1 MQCPVCNTTL
11 PDEARFCNVCGTPTA
26 TGTMVEA
33 VTCAQCGRPVKR
45 GQKFCMMCGAPVVF
59 PPSATDQAPV
69 APVPPGPGPAQV
81 VPPDSAAAP
90 APLARRRR
98 WWPWLIPVALLA
110 ALVVAAIALDLPAR
124 LSQRGTPQGTP
135 VAKAEPAPA
144 NLDALWRQ
152 AQERQAAGAWTEA
165 LALLRQLRAADPEG
179 TQGGASYRPAEVSAL
194 LATACANLARQAEQ
208 AQDPAAAGAHWAC
221 VLQERP
227 DDAEALAGKGRA
239 DLYLAGQAA
248 LDARRYPEAI
258 AAWDELH
265 RAAPDY
271 ADVADRLYL
280 AYVAYGEALCATG
293 EPGDISEG
301 RKQYGLARGLAPA
314 RPEAIEKLRACQ
326 LPTPTPL
333 PTRPPTQT
341 PTPLPGPHLGVISDD
356 VTTLRVRSGPGTG
369 YFVLGKLTAGDAVT
383 ITGRTEDATW
393 VQVEA
398 APERAGWVSSEYV
411 KANYP
416 VEAAPVVARPPLPQ
430 RLVVA
435 QASADFSS
443 QQGFRDWFYLA
454 STAPGSAKYVRMP
467 FDSDGTYRWCCNANY
482 SSAMRVWSAGAY
494 PSARNDAVRLWVS
507 PYDGQLRIYG
517 VARKEPVFGAGGNG
531 SLVRILQNQDLLWES
546 VLGSSEASSVTFDVT
561 TMSKSGDEFYF
572 VVGARGDDYADSTL
586 FAPTIELLHPEGVD
600 APAPVRWAEVVP
612 TATPAPPPAMLC
624 FEPRLR
630 HFEEHKGCCAEVVGV
645 VYNRQGQPFAPR
657 GAVMHIEG
665 PAATNQYV
673 HEFGVAPNGGYE
685 VTALSVNPYTLWIK
699 GPNIRSRQFAV
710 KFDDWAK
717 IRAVVDWYQV
727 ACW

>member
-1 MQCPVCNTTL
+1 MKCPACKTTL
-11 PDEARFCNVCGTPTA
+11 PDGALFCNVCGAAIPQQTSCP
-26 TGTMVEA
+26 E
-33 VTCAQCGRPVKR
+33 CGQPIKP
-45 GQKFCMMCGAPVVF
+45 GHKFCMNCGAPVTIA
-59 PPSATDQAPV
+59 PSATGPVPAAPNSTPAQAP
-69 APVPPGPGPAQV
+69 PGRQGG
-81 VPPDSAAAP
+81 
-90 APLARRRR
+90 
-98 WWPWLIPVALLA
+98 WWLWLIPVALVVMLIIA
-110 ALVVAAIALDLPAR
+110 AVVLDLPAK
-124 LSQRGTPQGTP
+124 LSQGT
-135 VAKAEPAPA
+135 AKQAMQNTKTAETPA
-144 NLDALWRQ
+144 NPEALWRQ
-152 AQERQAAGAWTEA
+152 ARERQSAGAWDEV
-165 LALLRQLRAADPEG
+165 LALLTQLRAADPEG
-179 TQGGASYRPAEVSAL
+179 TQGGASYQPADVSAL
-194 LATACANLARQAEQ
+194 LATACANLARQAE
-208 AQDPAAAGAHWAC
+208 AKADPATAGAYWAC
-221 VLQERP
+221 ILEEQP
-227 DDAEALAGKGRA
+227 GDAEAVAGQRRA
-239 DLYLAGQAA
+239 DLYQRGQAA
-248 LDARRYPEAI
+248 LAAGQFPQAI

-293 EPGDISEG
+293 EPDDISAG
-301 RKQYGLARGLAPA
+301 RKQYGLARGLAPT
-314 RPEAIEKLRACQ
+314 RPEAIEKLRTCQ

-333 PTRPPTQT
+333 PTRPPTPT
-341 PTPLPGPHLGVISDD
+341 PTPLPGPHLGVISDE
-356 VTTLRVRSGPGTG
+356 VTTLRVRSGPGAG

-383 ITGRTEDATW
+383 ITGRTADATW
-393 VQVEA
+393 LQVEA
-398 APERAGWVSSEYV
+398 SPDRQGWVSSEYV

-416 VEAAPVVARPPLPQ
+416 AEGAPVVPAPPLPQ

-454 STAPGSAKYVRMP
+454 STAPGSLQYVRMP

-482 SSAMRVWSAGAY
+482 SSAMRVWRAGAY
-494 PSARNDAVRLWVS
+494 PSAPNDVVRLWVS
-507 PYDGQLRIYG
+507 PYEGQLHIYG
-517 VARKEPVFGAGGNG
+517 TARKEPRFGAGGNG
-531 SLVRILQNQDLLWES
+531 SVVRILQNQDLLWED
-546 VLGSSEASSVTFDVT
+546 VLSSSDASSITFDLTVT
-561 TMSKSGDEFYF
+561 SKSGDEFYF
-572 VVGARGDDYADSTL
+572 VVGARGDDFGDSTL
-586 FAPTIELLHPEGVD
+586 FDPTIELFHPEGVD
-600 APAPVRWAEVVP
+600 APVPARWAEAVP
-612 TATPAPPPAMLC
+612 AAATTPTQPPAAALC

-630 HFEEHKGCCAEVVGV
+630 HFEEHKGCCAEVVGL

>member
-1 MQCPVCNTTL
+1 MRCPACKADL
-11 PDEARFCNVCGTPTA
+11 PEGASFCNVCGSPVSSTVAPQ
-26 TGTMVEA
+26 A
-33 VTCAQCGRPVKR
+33 VICTQCGQPLKS
-45 GQKFCMMCGAPVVF
+45 GQKFCMFCGTSVAADAVGS
-59 PPSATDQAPV
+59 PPTGQPTQ
-69 APVPPGPGPAQV
+69 PP
-81 VPPDSAAAP
+81 PPQKHG
-90 APLARRRR
+90 R
-98 WWPWLIPVALLA
+98 WLWLIPIALLA
-110 ALVVAAIALDLPAR
+110 VLVVAAVALGLPGKLLLREAR
-124 LSQRGTPQGTP
+124 PGTSVASVPQ
-135 VAKAEPAPA
+135 APA
-144 NLDALWRQ
+144 DPDTLWRQ
-152 AQERQAAGAWTEA
+152 AQERQAAGAWSEV
-165 LALLRQLRAADPEG
+165 LALLKELRAADPEG
-179 TQGGASYRPAEVSAL
+179 TRPGAGYRPAEVSAL

-208 AQDPAAAGAHWAC
+208 AQDPAAAGAHWSCA
-221 VLQERP
+221 LQERP
-227 DDAEALAGKGRA
+227 DDGEAAAGKRRA
-239 DLYLAGQAA
+239 DLYLAGQAT

-293 EPGDISEG
+293 EPGDIAEG

-333 PTRPPTQT
+333 PTVSPTPT

-383 ITGRTEDATW
+383 ITARTENATW

-398 APERAGWVSSEYV
+398 SPERTGWVSSEYV

-454 STAPGSAKYVRMP
+454 STAPGSSQYVRMP

-482 SSAMRVWSAGAY
+482 SPAMRVWSMGAY

-507 PYDGQLRIYG
+507 PYDGQLHIYG
-517 VARKEPVFGAGGNG
+517 VARKEPWFGAGGNG
-531 SLVRILQNQDLLWES
+531 SLVRILQNQTLLWES

-561 TMSKSGDEFYF
+561 TISKPGDEFYF
-572 VVGARGDDYADSTL
+572 VVGARGDDFGDSSL
-586 FAPTIELLHPEGVD
+586 FAPTIELLHPEGVE
-600 APAPVRWAEVVP
+600 APAPARWAEVVP
-612 TATPAPPPAMLC
+612 TATPAPTQSPAAVLC

-630 HFEEHKGCCAEVVGV
+630 HYEEHKGCCAEIAGL
-645 VYNRQGQPFAPR
+645 VYNRQGQPFGPR
-657 GAVMHIEG
+657 GAVVRVEG
-665 PAATNQYV
+665 PPAPQRYT
-673 HEFGVAPNGGYE
+673 HEFGVDAGGGYN
-685 VTALSVNPYTLWIK
+685 VTALSVDKYTMWLK
-699 GPNIRSRQFAV
+699 GPNIRSKQFAV

>member
-1 MQCPVCNTTL
+1 MN
-11 PDEARFCNVCGTPTA
+11 
-26 TGTMVEA
+26 
-33 VTCAQCGRPVKR
+33 
-45 GQKFCMMCGAPVVF
+45 CGAPAATAQSASTQATPVSALPEPAVII
-59 PPSATDQAPV
+59 PPTSAPAQAP
-69 APVPPGPGPAQV
+69 PG
-81 VPPDSAAAP
+81 
-90 APLARRRR
+90 RRGR
-98 WWPWLIPVALLA
+98 WWLWLIPVALIA
-110 ALVVAAIALDLPAR
+110 ALAVAAIALDLPGR
-124 LSQRGTPQGTP
+124 LSQGTQTAQSAGTPG
-135 VAKAEPAPA
+135 PAT
-144 NLDALWRQ
+144 NSKALWSQ
-152 AQERQAAGAWTEA
+152 AQERQAAGSWSEV
-165 LALLRQLRAADPEG
+165 LALLTQLRAADPQG
-179 TQGGASYRPAEVSAL
+179 TRGGASYQAGEVSDL
-194 LATACANLARQAEQ
+194 LATACTNLARQAEQ
-208 AQDPAAAGAHWAC
+208 TANPAAAAGHWDC

-227 DDAEALAGKGRA
+227 GDADAATGKQRA

-248 LDARRYPEAI
+248 LEARQYPGAI
-258 AAWDELH
+258 AAWDELN

-333 PTRPPTQT
+333 PTAPPTST
-341 PTPLPGPHLGVISDD
+341 PTPLPGPHLGVISDE
-356 VTTLRVRSGPGTG
+356 VTTLRVRSGPGAG
-369 YFVLGKLTAGDAVT
+369 YFVLGKLTTGDAVT
-383 ITGRTEDATW
+383 ITARTEDAAW

-398 APERAGWVSSEYV
+398 SPERAGWVSSEYV
-411 KANYP
+411 KTEEYP
-416 VEAAPVVARPPLPQ
+416 VEGAPVVAAPPLPQ
-430 RLVVA
+430 RLLAA

-454 STAPGSAKYVRMP
+454 STAPGSSQYVRMP
-467 FDSDGTYRWCCNANY
+467 FDSDGTYRWCCDRNY

-507 PYDGQLRIYG
+507 PYDGQLHIYG
-517 VARKEPVFGAGGNG
+517 VARKEPRFGSGGNG
-531 SLVRILQNQDLLWES
+531 SVVRILQNQDLLWENA
-546 VLGSSEASSVTFDVT
+546 LGSSDSSSTTFDLTAV
-561 TMSKSGDEFYF
+561 SKSGDSFYF
-572 VVGARGDDYADSTL
+572 VVGARGDDYGDSTL

-600 APAPVRWAEVVP
+600 APAPERWAEVVP

-699 GPNIRSRQFAV
+699 GSNIRSRQFAV